1 MTMDEIRKEMQ
12 SLVSDAKQVIVI
24 AESKKDGKSEDKIV
38 WDTKSLKEA
47 KELLQAA
54 LSYIDNEIV
63 KYYYKKK
70 KNASSPN

>member
-63 KYYYKKK
+63 KYYYELG